1 MGKREE
7 GLLGLKRRSE
17 WEVRAKRGYGA
28 CDLALNFYLY
38 YFIEL

>member
-7 GLLGLKRRSE
+7 CLLGLEKRSE
-17 WEVRAKRGYGA
+17 WDVRAERGYGA

-38 YFIEL
+38 YFIEI